1 MDERTDRPS
10 AHLSI
15 IRPKQAILCRHPH
28 TSFRADLRADPL
40 TGLIDFDLAPVGDLL
55 QQPEEGGLEVAQAR
69 ALIAGPDV
77 IDADL
82 AAGQRR
88 AHQPLPE
95 SLTALELQHDVVG

>member
-15 IRPKQAILCRHPH
+15 NRPKQGILCRQSSCGPV
-28 TSFRADLRADPL
+28 RPL
-40 TGLIDFDLAPVGDLL
+40 TGLIDFDLAAVGDLL
-55 QQPEEGGLEVAQAR
+55 QQPEEGGLEVAQPG

-88 AHQPLPE
+88 AHQSLPE
-95 SLTALELQHDVVG
+95 RLAAVELQHDAAG